1 MFKNVDDTCYFNYR
15 DKIKDRNF
23 TINDMDHFPLYIGIH
38 NFARKFFIIN
48 ELNKT
53 LDLTGNIME
62 FGIWKGSTSILLGGW
77 YNINRPFA
85 HKKIVL
91 FDTFSGISDASEY
104 DRHMENSNGMYK
116 GISKEAFKNLIIERK
131 LDNLYEI
138 VEGNVCETVKSYFE
152 NNTSF
157 KPVSFVIFDM
167 DVYKP
172 TSEAIKY
179 VLPNLVPGG
188 KIIFDEATDGTWLGE
203 RKALNELIT
212 MSEQLKYK
220 YTIKENDITM
230 QPTTVFTRIS

>member
-1 MFKNVDDTCYFNYR
+1 MFRNADNECYFKYR
-15 DKIKDRNF
+15 DKIKDKNF
-23 TINDMDHFPLYIGIH
+23 TINDLDHFPLYIGIH
-38 NFARKFFIIN
+38 NFARKFFIIS

-77 YNINRPFA
+77 YNISRPFS
-85 HKKIVL
+85 HKKIIL
-91 FDTFSGISDASEY
+91 FDTFRGITDASQHDKQKE
-104 DRHMENSNGMYK
+104 DSNGLYK
-116 GISKEAFKNLIIERK
+116 GISKEGFQNLIKERN

-152 NNTSF
+152 NCSL
-157 KPVSFVIFDM
+157 KSVSFVIFDM

-188 KIIFDEATDGTWLGE
+188 KIIFDEATDGNWLGE
-203 RKALNELIT
+203 TKALNELIT
-212 MSEQLKYK
+212 MAEKLNYK
-220 YTIKENDITM
+220 YTIKENNITA